1 MDGQIQ
7 PVYDVNRM
15 GYADGGFGGG
25 GIFVWMFLFFF
36 LFAGNGGGLWGG
48 GRSEVQAGFDFNN
61 ISRGISG
68 LERGQ
73 CDLGYATATQN
84 AGTRELI
91 MNSTYDLARQTE
103 NGKDSIVNSIYDLSR
118 QNADCC
124 CSTKMAI
131 MENRF
136 ADERGFC
143 NLSHQSLMNTRDI
156 TDALNNGFREVK
168 DLISNTENNRL
179 RDELT
184 IARGTIRDITLQ
196 NSLYNRLV
204 DRIDP
209 YPPVPLCRQWNG
221 NACYGVTA

>member
-15 GYADGGFGGG
+15 GYADGGFGGC

-48 GRSEVQAGFDFNN
+48 GRSEVQTGFDFNN

-68 LERGQ
+68 LEKGQ

-91 MNSTYDLARQTE
+91 MNSTYDL
-103 NGKDSIVNSIYDLSR
+103 SR

-124 CSTKMAI
+124 CSTKMAV

-143 NLSHQSLMNTRDI
+143 NLSHQSLINTRDI
-156 TDALNNGFREVK
+156 TEAFNNGIREVK

-179 RDELT
+179 RDELN

-221 NACYGVTA
+221 NICYGVTA